1 MVTVVN
7 PPNFILEL
15 CDRTR
20 SSRVCCLFR
29 CRGLL
34 EACNALTKK
43 GLQPVTCRVE
53 TCLRFQMLSAD
64 YLVVGAGLH
73 SLAFVD
79 ELLAQDPSATFIIVD
94 ERAAPGGHWNDACT
108 L

>member
-1 MVTVVN
+1 MFAV
-7 PPNFILEL
+7 
-15 CDRTR
+15 
-20 SSRVCCLFR
+20 
-29 CRGLL
+29 
-34 EACNALTKK
+34 
-43 GLQPVTCRVE
+43 
-53 TCLRFQMLSAD
+53 QMLAAD

-94 ERAAPGGHWNDACT
+94 EHAAPGGHWNDACT

>member
-1 MVTVVN
+1 MGADTA
-7 PPNFILEL
+7 
-15 CDRTR
+15 DRSGT
-20 SSRVCCLFR
+20 
-29 CRGLL
+29 
-34 EACNALTKK
+34 ACTAPTARLKSTDSW
-43 GLQPVTCRVE
+43 RE
-53 TCLRFQMLSAD
+53 MLAAD

-94 ERAAPGGHWNDACT
+94 EHAAPGGHWNDACT